1 MTDSIKVGGH
11 AFHDMLSS
19 IDVESEIEKLNLEI
33 PKATSVSKKDTLI
46 KRLKYLRGLRET
58 ELKPQ
63 DAFILHNIPVLPPR
77 MRPVTTMSGNRLE
90 FSDVNLLYR
99 DHMLVNNSLHELKDM
114 LPPEELQTERKD
126 LYAGAKAIM
135 GFGEPISPS
144 SRGRGLKGI
153 ALQIAG
159 TSSPKRGFFQS
170 KVIGKKQ
177 DFSARATITNDP
189 MLGLNEIGVP
199 KDMLWSMYKMHI
211 IRDLVQK
218 GYPYVEAEK
227 SYEARNDASSTSFR
241 KMTEHIPI
249 ILNRA
254 PTLMRS
260 NITAFMPRPIDG
272 KTVTYNPLNLK
283 MIGGDFDGDAVSMFL
298 PVTPEAI
305 AEAKEKI
312 LPQSQLYDYRRGM
325 GSSLVM
331 PDHEAIMGAVHLS
344 EPDMTQKVTEFKTE
358 EEALKALK
366 EGKIQDNSPIRI
378 TGKSK

>member
-1 MTDSIKVGGH
+1 MENIKVGGH
-11 AFHDMLSS
+11 AFHEMLSD
-19 IDVESEIEKLNLEI
+19 IDVEAEIGKLNLQI

-46 KRLKYLRGLRET
+46 KRLKYLKGLKTT
-58 ELKPQ
+58 EMKPE
-63 DAFILHNIPVLPPR
+63 DALVLNHMPVLPPR

-99 DHMLVNNSLHELKDM
+99 DHMLVNNSLHELRDL
-114 LPPEELQTERKD
+114 LPPEGLQAERRD
-126 LYAGAKAIM
+126 LYNGAKAIM

-144 SRGRGLKGI
+144 SKGRGLKGI

-159 TSSPKRGFFQS
+159 SGGPKKGFFQN
-170 KVIGKKQ
+170 KVLGKKQ
-177 DFSARATITNDP
+177 DFSGRATITNDP

-218 GYPYVEAEK
+218 GYSYIDAEK
-227 SYEARNDASSTSFR
+227 AHETRNDAASASFR
-241 KMTEHIPI
+241 KMTEHIPV

-260 NITAFMPRPIDG
+260 NITAFMPKPIDG

-283 MIGGDFDGDAVSMFL
+283 LISGDFDGDAVSMFL

-312 LPQSQLYDYRRGM
+312 LPQSQLYDYRKGM
-325 GSSLVM
+325 GISMVQ
-331 PDHEAIMGAVHLS
+331 PDHEAVMGAVHLS
-344 EPDMTQKVTEFKTE
+344 EPDMTQKVVEFKTE
-358 EEALKALK
+358 KDALAALKA
-366 EGKIQDNSPIRI
+366 GKIKDNTPIRI
-378 TGKSK
+378 TGK